1 MSRCW
6 LFDLFIVFLPFLC
19 EINLQDSDFQVSGR
33 RPQAIRIDC
42 FISSICRLVFLVL
55 HALSSLAKGE
65 RLTAWDILNHLLNL
79 VVVLL
84 LQSWCHK
91 MIWTNFVIIFYRS
104 HIRRTFFSYD
114 IHYFVWSNNGLIH
127 LQSFDRLPLPPGG
140 NSLSRLSYCFV
151 RVLGLRTNIWRFGR
165 FHIYEE
171 YKSLHT
177 KYFGRI

>member
-1 MSRCW
+1 MLVVCFVYCLSALSLWNQSPR
-6 LFDLFIVFLPFLC
+6 FRFPS
-19 EINLQDSDFQVSGR
+19 ERSST
-33 RPQAIRIDC
+33 QAIRIDC

-55 HALSSLAKGE
+55 HVLSSLAKGE

-91 MIWTNFVIIFYRS
+91 MIWTNFVIIFLEVTYVS
-104 HIRRTFFSYD
+104 NTFFSYG
-114 IHYFVWSNNGLIH
+114 IHYFVWSNNNGLIH

-151 RVLGLRTNIWRFGR
+151 RVLGLHTNIL
-165 FHIYEE
+165 EE
-171 YKSLHT
+171 YK
-177 KYFGRI
+177 KY

>member
-1 MSRCW
+1 MLKHFYGILKLKTRQYAYETLTIPYIGKILTIVSRCW
-6 LFDLFIVFLPFLC
+6 LFALFIVFLPFLC
-19 EINLQDSDFQVSGR
+19 EINLQDSGFQVSGR

-55 HALSSLAKGE
+55 HVLSSLAKGE

-91 MIWTNFVIIFYRS
+91 MIWTNFIIIFYRS

-114 IHYFVWSNNGLIH
+114 IQYFVSSN
-127 LQSFDRLPLPPGG
+127 
-140 NSLSRLSYCFV
+140 
-151 RVLGLRTNIWRFGR
+151 
-165 FHIYEE
+165 
-171 YKSLHT
+171 
-177 KYFGRI
+177 